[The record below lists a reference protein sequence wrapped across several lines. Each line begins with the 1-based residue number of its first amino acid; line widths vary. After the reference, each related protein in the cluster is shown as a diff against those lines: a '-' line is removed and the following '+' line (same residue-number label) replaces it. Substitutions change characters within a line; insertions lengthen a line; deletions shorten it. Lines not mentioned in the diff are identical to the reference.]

1 MTTEQPWTVKRLLD
15 WTKPYLARMG
25 AEFPQLDAE
34 LLLAHALGWKRI
46 ELYTRYEEE
55 PSEAERAKFRELV
68 QQRVKGC
75 PVAYLIGRKEFYS
88 LEFEVNRDV
97 LIPRP
102 DTECVV
108 DECLRLAREVA
119 EPRIL
124 DIGTGSG
131 CLAVTVAKYGKTAQV
146 TAVDVSA
153 AALAV
158 ASRNAA
164 KHGVAERI
172 RFLEGDLFA
181 PLPAGECFDFI
192 LSNPPYIPHA
202 DLASLAP
209 GVRDYEPHA
218 ALDGGPDGFAV
229 FDRLIAGASDRLKTG
244 GCLIVEIGSP
254 QEAEARRRIESAGV
268 YELAPTILDGSRHPR
283 VLRARLRPAG

>member
-15 WTKPYLARMG
+15 WTKPYLAQKG

-34 LLLAHALGWKRI
+34 MLLAHALGWKRI
-46 ELYTRYEEE
+46 ELYTRHEDE
-55 PSEAERAKFRELV
+55 PSDEQRARFKELV

-75 PVAYLIGRKEFYS
+75 PVAYLVGRKEFYS
-88 LEFEVNRDV
+88 LELEVNRDV

-108 DECLRLAREVA
+108 VECLRLAKEVA
-119 EPRIL
+119 EPRVL
-124 DIGTGSG
+124 DVGTGSG
-131 CLAVTVAKYGKTAQV
+131 CLAVAVAKYCKTAVV
-146 TAVDVSA
+146 TATDVSA

-181 PLPAGECFDFI
+181 PVPAGERFDFI
-192 LSNPPYIPHA
+192 LSNPPYIPRG
-202 DLASLAP
+202 DIPGLAT

-218 ALDGGPDGFAV
+218 ALDGGADGFAV
-229 FDRLIAGASDRLKTG
+229 FDRLIAGAPERLKPG
-244 GCLIVEIGSP
+244 GYLIVEIGSP
-254 QEAEARRRIESAGV
+254 QEEAARRRIEAAGA
-268 YELAPTILDGSRHPR
+268 YDLGKTILDGSRHPR
-283 VLRARLRPAG
+283 VLRARLRPAS